1 MQVEVS
7 QAKDSLQET
16 LRFDCAYGSA
26 QRDDAF
32 RIVMMTESTTE
43 TLYCYVHP
51 NRETALRCN
60 NCNRPI
66 CAVCAVRTPIG
77 YRCRE
82 CVKGQQKVFNTA
94 EWYDYASGFIVAVL
108 LSAVAAFLVTLI
120 GGIGFFGWIII
131 FIGAPTVA
139 VMIAESVRLV
149 TRRRR
154 SRALFITVAVGV
166 VLGALPTIL
175 FQVLS
180 MNLFGIIF
188 QVIYLVISVPIVYSR
203 LSGIQLFR

>member
-1 MQVEVS
+1 
-7 QAKDSLQET
+7 
-16 LRFDCAYGSA
+16 
-26 QRDDAF
+26 
-32 RIVMMTESTTE
+32 MTETTTE

-51 NRETALRCN
+51 NRETSLRCN

-66 CAVCAVRTPIG
+66 CAQCAVRTPTG

-82 CVKGQQKVFNTA
+82 CVRGQQKVFNTS
-94 EWYDYASGFIVAVL
+94 EWYDYVSGFIVAAL

-131 FIGAPTVA
+131 FIGAPTVS
-139 VMIAESVRLV
+139 VMIAEGVRMV

-154 SRALFITVAVGV
+154 SRSLFITVAIGV
-166 VLGALPTIL
+166 VLGALPIIL
-175 FQVLS
+175 FQIFA
-180 MNLFGIIF
+180 MNLFGILF
-188 QVIYLVISVPIVYSR
+188 QIIYLIIAVPIIYSR